1 MLDDNESCHDA
12 TDPESSLVAPIALR
26 VQCAKG
32 AMLTPYFILVHDD
45 CLLTDP
51 VLNANAIHTAFAHSL
66 PFITNG
72 GIAIAYLNALLT
84 GRMQC
89 GTLNQYKRDC
99 IGIVRDLIQAGIDSI
114 VA

>member
-1 MLDDNESCHDA
+1 MLDSNESCHDA
-12 TDPESSLVAPIALR
+12 TDGQPGLVAPIALH

-32 AMLTPYFILVHDD
+32 SMLTPFLILLSDD
-45 CLLTDP
+45 SPLTDP
-51 VLNANAIHTAFAHSL
+51 ISNANAIHTAFAHSL
-66 PFITNG
+66 PFITNS